1 MSAHFARCVF
11 APLPNLWQKRVG
23 QSGVWMWWASFHHS
37 GRIWSFCSTRWCLCL
52 FKKADVHVDH
62 ATDKLFVVASL
73 IKNEKP
79 MSLKTASGWSHLQDD
94 RFLDWELWG
103 VWLVHCLMPVVF
115 LTGLVPSGMSPGCSA
130 AVSRKLMFAHKTRWS
145 LRRAESARLIGPE

>member
-1 MSAHFARCVF
+1 MTRRRSAPASWLLLSLLVRICSLTLLKDGRYCVKILEKF
-11 APLPNLWQKRVG
+11 SVLSIRHLG
-23 QSGVWMWWASFHHS
+23 SGSETSVLLISLFLLLLACFGVRRGFLLAASDSSEVAS

-94 RFLDWELWG
+94 RFLD
-103 VWLVHCLMPVVF
+103 
-115 LTGLVPSGMSPGCSA
+115 
-130 AVSRKLMFAHKTRWS
+130 
-145 LRRAESARLIGPE
+145 